1 MRRSSSGLLLC
12 SLISL
17 CAAVGCTASSRFNW
31 DTLKGPGF
39 PGWTEPLSAR
49 TGADSPAA
57 KSSGF
62 FTDRRSEQI
71 EKDLG
76 GF

>member
-1 MRRSSSGLLLC
+1 MRRSRSGLLWC

-17 CAAVGCTASSRFNW
+17 GAAVGCTAGSRFNW

-39 PGWTEPLSAR
+39 PGWTEPASAR
-49 TGADSPAA
+49 AAAGSPAA

>member
-1 MRRSSSGLLLC
+1 MPFFRSWSWLC
-12 SLISL
+12 SLICLS
-17 CAAVGCTASSRFNW
+17 AAVGCTASSRFNW
-31 DTLKGPGF
+31 DSLKGPGF
-39 PGWTEPLSAR
+39 PGWTEQSSAR
-49 TGADSPAA
+49 AAGAPAP

>member
-1 MRRSSSGLLLC
+1 MPFFRSWPCLY
-12 SLISL
+12 SLICLS
-17 CAAVGCTASSRFNW
+17 AAMGCTGPSRFNW
-31 DTLKGPGF
+31 ETLKGPGF
-39 PGWTEPLSAR
+39 PGWTEQSSAR
-49 TGADSPAA
+49 ATTGAPAP

>member
-1 MRRSSSGLLLC
+1 MSRSRYWTAL
-12 SLISL
+12 SLIACL
-17 CAAVGCTASSRFNW
+17 GAAIGCTAPPSFSW
-31 DTLKGPGF
+31 DKLKGPGF
-39 PGWTEPLSAR
+39 PGWTEKSSAR
-49 TGADSPAA
+49 AGAGSAA
-57 KSSGF
+57 PKSSGF